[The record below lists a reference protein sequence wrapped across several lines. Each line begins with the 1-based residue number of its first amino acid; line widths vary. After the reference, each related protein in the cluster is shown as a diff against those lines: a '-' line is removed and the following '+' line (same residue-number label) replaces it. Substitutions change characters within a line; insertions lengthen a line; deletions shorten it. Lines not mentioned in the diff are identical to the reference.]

1 MRQPIRFTAV
11 SCVSALILAVFFGAI
26 PAFAS
31 IQGRFERTYQVTG
44 PVDLEALT
52 KSGNVSIRSGPAGT
66 VTISGKIYVEDHWLV
81 GDRHAAV
88 SEIEQNPP
96 IHQSGNSIR
105 IDYISVH
112 GISVDYEIT
121 VPADTDVRTQTGS
134 GDQRVEDIHG
144 KLNLGSG
151 SGDQR
156 LHNTTGEIRL
166 HAGSGNVEAYDVSG
180 PVTAETGS
188 GDVRV
193 DAKGPGDVHITTGSG
208 SIELRN
214 VKGGLGVQT
223 GSGNVTVQGE
233 QTAAWEIRTSS
244 GEVDLQLPA
253 NAAFDLDASTGSG
266 EIETSRQV
274 VAVVQGK
281 VGGSRSKING
291 KANGGGPEL
300 RVHTGSGDIR
310 IN

>member
-11 SCVSALILAVFFGAI
+11 YRSSMLILAVFLGAI

-31 IQGRFERTYQVTG
+31 IQGSFQRTYQVTG

-52 KSGNVSIRSGPAGT
+52 RSGDISIRSGPAGT
-66 VTISGKIYVEDHWLV
+66 VVISGKIHVEDHWLV

-105 IDYISVH
+105 IDYVNVRE
-112 GISVDYEIT
+112 ISVDYEIT
-121 VPADTDVRTQTGS
+121 VPADTVVRTQTGS
-134 GDQRVEDIHG
+134 GDQRVEDLHG
-144 KLNLGSG
+144 KLDLESG
-151 SGDQR
+151 SGDMR
-156 LHNTTGEIRL
+156 LRNITAEIHL
-166 HAGSGNVEAYDVSG
+166 HAGSGDVEAYDVSG

-193 DAKGPGDVHITTGSG
+193 DAKGPGDVHVSTGSG
-208 SIELRN
+208 TIELRN

-223 GSGNVTVQGE
+223 GSGDVTVKGE
-233 QTAAWEIRTSS
+233 QTAAWGIKTSS
-244 GEVDLQLPA
+244 GNVDLELPV

-274 VAVVQGK
+274 VAIVQGK
-281 VGGSRSKING
+281 IGGSRSKITG